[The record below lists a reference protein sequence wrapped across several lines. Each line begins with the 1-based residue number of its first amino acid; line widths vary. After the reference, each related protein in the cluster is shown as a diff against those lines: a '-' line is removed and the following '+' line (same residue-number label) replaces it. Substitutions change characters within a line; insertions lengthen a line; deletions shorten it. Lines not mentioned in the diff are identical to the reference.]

1 MIIRTQ
7 RAKKPQ
13 TFQSRFSS
21 LEQIQEEHQV
31 QVTALWNQREQK
43 SEKEKEAII
52 RKCKMIVVLLHATT
66 ATTTTTTTMQN
77 VHEQKHFDWSC
88 GKALSPGCPRL
99 KLTVYNAA
107 FQRPG
112 PRGWTGLLH
121 QCSRLRRKSRESL
134 RARWSTA
141 QSHKHQSPYPMPGR
155 QRKGKLCYELLG
167 LQSWNK
173 SYA

>member
-7 RAKKPQ
+7 RVKKTQ

-52 RKCKMIVVLLHATT
+52 RKCKMIIVLLHATT

-107 FQRPG
+107 SQRPG

-121 QCSRLRRKSRESL
+121 QCSRPRGKSRESL